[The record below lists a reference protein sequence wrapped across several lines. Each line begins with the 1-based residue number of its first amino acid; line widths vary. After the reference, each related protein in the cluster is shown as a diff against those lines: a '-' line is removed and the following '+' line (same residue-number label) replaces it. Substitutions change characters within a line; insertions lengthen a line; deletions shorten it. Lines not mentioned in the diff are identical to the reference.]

1 MSTKNEIHRC
11 CKVVN
16 KYGLHTRTAAAIVEL
31 LEQFDC
37 EMVISSEKGESDAKD
52 MIRLMLLEA
61 SKGTKLCVSA
71 TGVDAQIAVDTMSEF
86 IDAGFNE

>member
-1 MSTKNEIHRC
+1 MSEQSEIRRC
-11 CKVVN
+11 CKIVN

-31 LEQFDC
+31 VEQFDC
-37 EMVISSEKGESDAKD
+37 EMTLSSENGESDAKD

-61 SKGTKLCVSA
+61 SQGTKLYVSA
-71 TGVDAQIAVDTMSEF
+71 TGVDAKAAVQAMSEF